1 MTYFG
6 DREFGEQSRTQEE
19 VGENAWGGL
28 KALIYARVE
37 DGSFGAGYPSSCT
50 DGEGPTGTNEEMLRQ
65 AMHGE
70 VPGLSLW
77 PWLSDEIPDTIRILE
92 LMEFCWLKIGQ
103 PVQVGERHKWLRH
116 YHLKFDIE
124 VGRQGFCQ
132 DVNRILGRNG
142 LAYTLTD
149 EGHIERLA
157 PPVLREGLASAHFQ
171 SGDVELDRLLE
182 TARRKYLSPL
192 GDVRR
197 EALQELW
204 DAWER
209 LKTTGEG
216 AKKRDQISAL
226 LDEAAGPLSRQFH
239 KHIQKDAIELTAI
252 GNNLQIRHSE
262 VGKEK
267 VQKSEHIDY
276 LFHCL
281 FSMVQ
286 IILQTKGT

>member
-116 YHLKFDIE
+116 YHLRFDIE

-132 DVNRILGRNG
+132 DVNRILN
-142 LAYTLTD
+142 
-149 EGHIERLA
+149 
-157 PPVLREGLASAHFQ
+157 
-171 SGDVELDRLLE
+171 
-182 TARRKYLSPL
+182 
-192 GDVRR
+192 
-197 EALQELW
+197 
-204 DAWER
+204 
-209 LKTTGEG
+209 
-216 AKKRDQISAL
+216 
-226 LDEAAGPLSRQFH
+226 
-239 KHIQKDAIELTAI
+239 
-252 GNNLQIRHSE
+252 
-262 VGKEK
+262 
-267 VQKSEHIDY
+267 
-276 LFHCL
+276 
-281 FSMVQ
+281 
-286 IILQTKGT
+286 

>member
-1 MTYFG
+1 M
-6 DREFGEQSRTQEE
+6 
-19 VGENAWGGL
+19 
-28 KALIYARVE
+28 
-37 DGSFGAGYPSSCT
+37 
-50 DGEGPTGTNEEMLRQ
+50 
-65 AMHGE
+65 
-70 VPGLSLW
+70 
-77 PWLSDEIPDTIRILE
+77 
-92 LMEFCWLKIGQ
+92 
-103 PVQVGERHKWLRH
+103 
-116 YHLKFDIE
+116 
-124 VGRQGFCQ
+124 
-132 DVNRILGRNG
+132 
-142 LAYTLTD
+142 
-149 EGHIERLA
+149 
-157 PPVLREGLASAHFQ
+157 ASAHFQ

-182 TARRKYLSPL
+182 TARRKYLSPR

-276 LFHCL
+276 LFHRL